1 MDVGGKA
8 AGVPDVDELQPRAG
22 GRGRLTRD
30 RILDEAVRVVEQE
43 GPRALAMRR
52 LGVAGMSLHRHVEN
66 REALMDALVD
76 RIVDAML
83 ERPDVRP
90 HPDDDWR
97 AFLTRL
103 AHGVR
108 QIALEQPAL
117 FPLVATHPPTAPW
130 LRPPL
135 RSLRW
140 VEEFLSGLLT
150 RGFADQGAVAAYR
163 AFSSFLLGHLLLEVS
178 ARGVTTGPV
187 DTGPPADVS
196 GREVRAT
203 LEQHPSLARLQHEL
217 AEDHAESEFQ
227 ASLTSLLDRLEQLS
241 ALPQDR
247 AR

>member
-1 MDVGGKA
+1 MTQDEQPAVGR
-8 AGVPDVDELQPRAG
+8 PDRP
-22 GRGRLTRD
+22 RLTKD
-30 RILDEAVRVVEQE
+30 RILDEAVRLVERD
-43 GPRALAMRR
+43 GPRALSMRKLGER
-52 LGVAGMSLHRHVEN
+52 LGVTGMSLYRHISN

-90 HPDDDWR
+90 RDDDDWR
-97 AFLTRL
+97 GFLTRL

-108 QIALEQPAL
+108 QIALEQPSL
-117 FPLVATHPPTAPW
+117 FPLVATHPPSAPW

-140 VEEFLSGLLT
+140 VEAFLAGLLN
-150 RGFADQGAVAAYR
+150 RGFGDEGAVAAYR

-187 DTGPPADVS
+187 DEPAPAAQAPS
-196 GREVRAT
+196 EVRAT
-203 LEQHPSLARLQHEL
+203 LDGHPALERLQPQL

-227 ASLTSLLDRLEQLS
+227 ASLTSLLDRLEHFN
-241 ALPQDR
+241 AIPQER
-247 AR
+247 AT

>member
-1 MDVGGKA
+1 M
-8 AGVPDVDELQPRAG
+8 PDVDKPQSAVG
-22 GRGRLTRD
+22 ARGRLTRD
-30 RILDEAVRVVEQE
+30 RILDEAVRLVEQE
-43 GPRALAMRR
+43 GPRALSMRRLGER
-52 LGVAGMSLHRHVEN
+52 LGVAGMALYRHVAN
-66 REALMDALVD
+66 REALMDSLVD

-83 ERPDVRP
+83 ERPDIRP

-108 QIALEQPAL
+108 RIALEQPAL

-140 VEEFLSGLLT
+140 VEAFLTGLLT

-187 DTGPPADVS
+187 DPQPQASASEDQLL
-196 GREVRAT
+196 AT
-203 LEQHPSLARLQHEL
+203 LAEHPALARLQADL
-217 AEDHAESEFQ
+217 AEDHAESEFE
-227 ASLTSLLDRLEQLS
+227 ASLTSLLDRLEQFS
-241 ALPQDR
+241 ALPSER
-247 AR
+247 GL

>member
-1 MDVGGKA
+1 MTADDPA
-8 AGVPDVDELQPRAG
+8 AGGG
-22 GRGRLTRD
+22 GRARLTKD
-30 RILDEAVRVVEQE
+30 RILDEAVRMVEQE
-43 GPRALAMRR
+43 GPRALSMRKLGER
-52 LGVAGMSLHRHVEN
+52 LGVAGMSIYRHVAN
-66 REALMDALVD
+66 RQALMDALVD

-90 HPDDDWR
+90 RDSDDWR

-117 FPLVATHPPTAPW
+117 FPLVATHPPSAPW

-140 VEEFLSGLLT
+140 VEAFLSGLLN
-150 RGFADQGAVAAYR
+150 RGFGDEGAVAAYR

-187 DTGPPADVS
+187 DEPPPAEQDAVDVQ
-196 GREVRAT
+196 AT
-203 LEQHPSLARLQHEL
+203 LDGYPALVRLQPDL
-217 AEDHAESEFQ
+217 AQDHAESEFQ
-227 ASLTSLLDRLEQLS
+227 ASLTSLLDRLEHLN
-241 ALPQDR
+241 ALPQQR
-247 AR
+247 AT

>member
-1 MDVGGKA
+1 MTKDEQTPVGR
-8 AGVPDVDELQPRAG
+8 PDRPR
-22 GRGRLTRD
+22 LSKD
-30 RILDEAVRVVEQE
+30 RILDEAVRMVERE
-43 GPRALAMRR
+43 GPRALSMRKLGER
-52 LGVAGMSLHRHVEN
+52 LGVTGMSLYRHISN

-90 HPDDDWR
+90 RDDDDWR
-97 AFLTRL
+97 GFLTRL

-108 QIALEQPAL
+108 QIALEQPSL
-117 FPLVATHPPTAPW
+117 FPLVATHPPSASW

-140 VEEFLSGLLT
+140 VEAFLAGLLN
-150 RGFADQGAVAAYR
+150 RGFGDEGAVAAYR

-187 DTGPPADVS
+187 DEPRPAGPADVQS
-196 GREVRAT
+196 T
-203 LEQHPSLARLQHEL
+203 LAGYPALTRLQSDL

-227 ASLTSLLDRLEQLS
+227 ASLTSLLDRLEQFN
-241 ALPQDR
+241 ALAQER
-247 AR
+247 AT